1 MKVTS
6 KSYRYVLSVIDVFSR
21 FVWLCALTTKC
32 SKDISKELQT
42 IYMEHGP
49 PTVIQRDQGSEF
61 KGVNWAKSLPT
72 YQRILNHDP
81 KEVLSHKT
89 PFEVYFARKCKSFKT
104 SAADNE
110 LVDNTGRINATATD
124 RKRCCRHV
132 SQLRQEAH
140 KATNRCDRRMQRAKL
155 RSNPPARYS
164 VGEVF
169 VRLRMPERRRRSDVS
184 SRRK

>member
-1 MKVTS
+1 MK
-6 KSYRYVLSVIDVFSR
+6 KLCRQMGIKIICSR
-21 FVWLCALTTKC
+21 PYHPQSQGKVERGHRSLRAKM
-32 SKDISKELQT
+32 ELYDF
-42 IYMEHGP
+42 IKMGE
-49 PTVIQRDQGSEF
+49 
-61 KGVNWAKSLPT
+61 KGVNWVKSLPT
-72 YQRILNHDP
+72 YQRILNNDP